1 MKNIEEIIDYKFKDK
16 SLLEMALTHSSY
28 GNKNNCQHNERLE
41 FLGDSILDFIVA
53 DYLYKKLEFDEGKL
67 TKIRAD
73 IVNYEYLGEVISNYN
88 LDKYLKVF
96 PSNMNTS
103 FSIKSDLFEAI
114 LGAIY
119 LDGGLGEAYKF
130 VVKFLK
136 LTPSRIKKLSLNSN
150 DYKNKLQEL
159 VQAKKVKLEYKFIGE
174 EGMPNDM
181 TFQFALYVNDK
192 FITSA
197 KGKSKQKAENTCAK
211 FALEKLSNL
220 FD

>member
-1 MKNIEEIIDYKFKDK
+1 MEKLEKLINHTFKDK
-16 SLLEMALTHSSY
+16 SLLQTALIHSSY
-28 GNKNNCQHNERLE
+28 GHKYNCDDNERLE

-53 DYLYKKLEFDEGKL
+53 DYLYKELKFDEGKL

-73 IVNYEYLGEVISNYN
+73 IVNYEYLGEVVNKNSF
-88 LDKYLKVF
+88 DKYLKVF
-96 PSNMNTS
+96 PTNMNTS
-103 FSIKSDLFEAI
+103 ISIKSDVFEAI

-119 LDGGLGEAYKF
+119 LDGGLNEAYNF

-136 LTPSRIKKLSLNSN
+136 LTPSRVKKLSLNSS
-150 DYKNKLQEL
+150 DYKTKLQEL
-159 VQAKKVKLEYKFIGE
+159 VQSKKGKLEYKFIGQ

-181 TFQFALYVNDK
+181 TFEVALYVNDK

-197 KGKSKQKAENTCAK
+197 KGKSKQKSENACAQ
-211 FALEKLSNL
+211 FALENLANL